1 MRGLV
6 IGAGLLGLLM
16 TGCGA
21 HSGEAGK
28 TAEESAPAISDAAED
43 ISDVAE
49 DISNAAEDISDVA
62 KAVSNRQPVVTADV
76 TAQSEGKQEKMAS
89 QGPSFRQT
97 QPDTAAGEA
106 SDRADIPVIH
116 MENPSW
122 AYFLAQG
129 AVPDEPAAAALKLVK
144 LTEQANGITDTE
156 QWFEKNHL
164 DSSPAEPGGA
174 AGKADSDRYS
184 CEILNGSNRW
194 EAYSIQVT
202 DKVKGDSF
210 ILDFSDYRF
219 ANDFKE
225 SDKDFAEQRIRY
237 AQVEDGILYLSIG
250 HLTYAET
257 SPHNAYV
264 AAVDLAEKKLLW
276 KSQPLV
282 SNASQFVIVGDV
294 ILSGYGFTAEPDYL
308 YQLDRKSGRVIAQL
322 PIKSKADYLILK
334 DQILYVRTYN
344 MDYTFQIQ

>member
-1 MRGLV
+1 MRHKTVQRLV

-21 HSGEAGK
+21 HSWEAGK
-28 TAEESAPAISDAAED
+28 TAEESAPAISDAAEN
-43 ISDVAE
+43 ISNVAA
-49 DISNAAEDISDVA
+49 DISNIAE
-62 KAVSNRQPVVTADV
+62 AVPNRQPVVTAAA

-89 QGPSFRQT
+89 QGPAFRQT
-97 QPDTAAGEA
+97 QPDTAAGETL
-106 SDRADIPVIH
+106 DQADIPVIH

-122 AYFLAQG
+122 DYFLAQG
-129 AVPDEPAAAALKLVK
+129 VVPAELAAAPLKLVK
-144 LTEQANGITDTE
+144 RTEQANGITDTE
-156 QWFEKNHL
+156 QWFEKNQL
-164 DSSPAEPGGA
+164 GSSPAEPGGA
-174 AGKADSDRYS
+174 DGKADSDRYS

-194 EAYSIQVT
+194 EAYCIQVT

-237 AQVEDGILYLSIG
+237 IQVEDGILYFSIG

-282 SNASQFVIVGDV
+282 SNASQFVIAGDV
-294 ILSGYGFTAEPDYL
+294 ILCGYGFTAEPDYL
-308 YQLDRKSGRVIAQL
+308 YQLDRKSGQVIAQL

-334 DQILYVRTYN
+334 DQVLYVRTYN
-344 MDYTFQIQ
+344 TDYTFQVQ